1 MSPAGK
7 EERQTSRVPL
17 FERKKAADMDDLDPT
32 YTDPDK
38 YKTIFENDRVRVLDY
53 QDTPGVKTKPH
64 RHPNSVLLTLS
75 NFRRR
80 LTVGDD
86 VKEVALETG
95 RALWRPAEIHVGE
108 NIGTTDTHVVFVEL
122 KD

>member
-1 MSPAGK
+1 
-7 EERQTSRVPL
+7 
-17 FERKKAADMDDLDPT
+17 MDALDPT

-38 YKTIFENDRVRVLDY
+38 YKTIFENERVRVLDY
-53 QDTPGVKTKPH
+53 RDTPGLRRNHIGIPTVL
-64 RHPNSVLLTLS
+64 LLTLF

-86 VKEVALETG
+86 VKEVALEAG

-108 NIGTTDTHVVFVEL
+108 NIGTTDTHVVFVEM

>member
-1 MSPAGK
+1 
-7 EERQTSRVPL
+7 
-17 FERKKAADMDDLDPT
+17 MDDLDPT
-32 YTDPDK
+32 HTDPDK

-53 QDTPGVKTKPH
+53 RDTPGAKTKPH

-75 NFRRR
+75 DFRRR

-95 RALWRPAEIHVGE
+95 RALWRPTEIHTGE

-122 KD
+122 KDLT

>member
-1 MSPAGK
+1 
-7 EERQTSRVPL
+7 
-17 FERKKAADMDDLDPT
+17 MDDLDPT
-32 YTDPDK
+32 VTDPDK
-38 YKTIFENDRVRVLDY
+38 YKAIFENDRVRVLDY
-53 QDTPGVKTKPH
+53 RDAPGEKTKPH

-75 NFRRR
+75 DFQRR

-86 VKEVALETG
+86 VKEVSLETG
-95 RALWRPAEIHVGE
+95 RALWRPAEIHIGE

>member
-1 MSPAGK
+1 
-7 EERQTSRVPL
+7 
-17 FERKKAADMDDLDPT
+17 MDDLDPT

-53 QDTPGVKTKPH
+53 QDTPGAKTKPH

-75 NFRRR
+75 DFRRR
-80 LTVGDD
+80 LAVGDD
-86 VKEVALETG
+86 VHDVAVEAG
-95 RALWRPAEIHVGE
+95 HALWRSAEIHVGE
-108 NIGTTDTHVVFVEL
+108 NIGDTDTHVVFIEL